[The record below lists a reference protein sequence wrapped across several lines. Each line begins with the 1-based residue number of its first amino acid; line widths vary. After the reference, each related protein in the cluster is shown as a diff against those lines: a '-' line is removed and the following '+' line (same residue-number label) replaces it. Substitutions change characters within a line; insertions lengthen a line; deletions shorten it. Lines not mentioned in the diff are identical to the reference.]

1 MSWAEVKKINSN
13 LNKPLDEILVDV
25 KNSTDILTSEET
37 EVYQTVSTSG
47 IPLVGT
53 PLTIS
58 ISGSGRL
65 YGLRSRLVPAKGGS
79 ATVSSKLLLQA
90 DNQTVLDYTSY
101 DEYTDYYVYA
111 NIMFSTPDLI
121 ISYSQASSCYISFAN
136 TNFDRYY
143 TTGNPAP
150 ILGSAI
156 IEPGERLNS
165 DKYGLYR
172 FSLIKKPIY
181 FKQSF
186 NATISA
192 RNVDCT
198 GTSSIFAVYILD

>member
-25 KNSTDILTSEET
+25 KNSTDTLTSEET

-65 YGLRSRLVPAKGGS
+65 YGIQSRLVPAKGV
-79 ATVSSKLLLQA
+79 TDTINLRLLLQA
-90 DNQTVLDYTSY
+90 DGQTVLDYTSY
-101 DEYTDYYVYA
+101 NDSDYYSKYA

-121 ISYSQASSCYISFAN
+121 ITYSSSPRCYIGFAN
-136 TNFDRYY
+136 TNPYY
-143 TTGNPAP
+143 YATGDPLPIFGPAMV
-150 ILGSAI
+150 
-156 IEPGERLNS
+156 EPGLIGDS
-165 DKYGLYR
+165 VYGRYR
-172 FSLIKKPIY
+172 FSLITKPIY
-181 FKQSF
+181 FKQNF
-186 NATISA
+186 TATMSA
-192 RNVDCT
+192 QNMDCT

>member
-53 PLTIS
+53 PLTVS

-65 YGLRSRLVPAKGGS
+65 YGFRSRLLPAKNGS
-79 ATVSSKLLLQA
+79 ATVSSRLLLQA

-101 DEYTDYYVYA
+101 NETTNSTVYA

-121 ISYSQASSCYISFAN
+121 ITFSQSPRCYIGFAN
-136 TNFDRYY
+136 TSPQHYA
-143 TTGNPAP
+143 TENPLS
-150 ILGSAI
+150 IFGSAMA
-156 IEPGERLNS
+156 EPGLAFS
-165 DKYGLYR
+165 DSVYGRHR
-172 FSLIKKPIY
+172 FSLITKPIY
-181 FKQSF
+181 FKQNF
-186 NATISA
+186 TATISA
-192 RNVDCT
+192 QNMDCT
-198 GTSSIFAVYILD
+198 STSSIFAVYILD